1 MSQRLSEKARKKRRA
16 YNTNYQKQY
25 VKRYVFKLNSKHD
38 NELIQMLEQI
48 DNKNAWFKAKL
59 EEAAR

>member
-38 NELIQMLEQI
+38 DALIRRLDQI
-48 DNKNAWFKAKL
+48 ENKNAWFKAKL
-59 EEAAR
+59 EEAIR